1 MKLEQSF
8 EVDAPLETVW
18 AALIDVQRVA
28 PCLPGA
34 SIEASHS
41 WDRPSTARRSSSIGS
56 ASRAASRRRS
66 SR

>member
-8 EVDAPLETVW
+8 TVEAPVHDVW

-34 SIEASHS
+34 EITEAA
-41 WDRPSTARRSSSIGS
+41 DDGS
-56 ASRAASRRRS
+56 FKGTFTV
-66 SR
+66 